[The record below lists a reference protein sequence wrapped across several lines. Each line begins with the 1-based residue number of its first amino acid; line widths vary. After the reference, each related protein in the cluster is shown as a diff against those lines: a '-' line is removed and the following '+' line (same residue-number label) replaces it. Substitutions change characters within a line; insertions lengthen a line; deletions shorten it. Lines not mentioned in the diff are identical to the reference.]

1 MLRSI
6 FLSLLAFVS
15 MTGLAIAADPVEKAA
30 HQSAMQKFGFL
41 VGEWEGGGT
50 MAMGPGPR
58 SSFVQTERI
67 QFKHDG
73 TLLLIEGN
81 GKTPAGM
88 TVHDALAVISFDQKT
103 GTYKFRSF
111 VAVGRFGEF
120 VASVNGNTLVWTISA
135 GPQTMRYNVVVL
147 NGLWKEIGERSTDGT
162 TWTPFF
168 EMTLKRK

>member
-6 FLSLLAFVS
+6 LISLLAIAC
-15 MTGLAIAADPVEKAA
+15 MGGQTLAADTPEKGA
-30 HQSAMQKFGFL
+30 HQNAMQKLGFL
-41 VGEWEGGGT
+41 VGEWEGGGS

-58 SSFVQTERI
+58 STFVQTERI

-81 GKTPAGM
+81 GKTSAGM
-88 TVHDALAVISFDQKT
+88 TVHDALAVVSFDPAT
-103 GTYKFRSF
+103 GAYKFRSF

-120 VASVNGNTLVWTISA
+120 KASVNGNSFVWTINA
-135 GPQTMRYNVVVL
+135 GSQTMRYTIIVE
-147 NGLWKEIGERSTDGT
+147 NGVWKEVGERSTDGA